1 MKVTWLGHSCFKIIN
16 DNGLTIITD
25 PYNNYIGYNLPAQK
39 ADIVTVSHSHKDH
52 SAIENIINN
61 PIIINR
67 LGNYDINGVKIESTH
82 SYHDNK
88 KGLLRGENIIFKY
101 ILNGV
106 TIVHLGDIGQ
116 DFDPSIIK
124 NIKGVDI
131 LLIPVGGVYTIDYK
145 MAKKYVDEI
154 KPKVVIPMHYQTD
167 KLTFSLDKV
176 DKFLNLFYKND
187 IIYLSTDTFVYNSA
201 DFKEGISI
209 VVPTLENK

>member
-1 MKVTWLGHSCFKIIN
+1 MKVTWLGHSCFKILN

-25 PYNNYIGYNLPAQK
+25 PYNNYIGYNMPLQK
-39 ADIVTVSHSHKDH
+39 ADIVTLSHLHKDH
-52 SAIENIINN
+52 SAVENVINN
-61 PIIINR
+61 PRIISKA
-67 LGNYDINGVKIESTH
+67 GNYDINGLKIETTNT
-82 SYHDNK
+82 YHDNK
-88 KGLLRGENIIFKY
+88 RGTLRGENLIFKY
-101 ILNGV
+101 TYEGV
-106 TIVHLGDIGQ
+106 SIAHLGDIGQ

-187 IIYLSTDTFVYNSA
+187 IIYLSTNTFEYNSA
-201 DFKEGISI
+201 EFKEGISI